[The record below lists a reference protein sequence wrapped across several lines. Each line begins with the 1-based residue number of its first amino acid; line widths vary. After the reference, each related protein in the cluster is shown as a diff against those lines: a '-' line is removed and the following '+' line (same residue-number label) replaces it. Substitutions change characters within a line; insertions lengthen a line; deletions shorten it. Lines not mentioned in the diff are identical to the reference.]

1 MRIRTTIT
9 SLLFAVLL
17 TLSLVISL
25 YQSGFAQDT
34 PPENNPVV
42 VTLRLQGPL
51 HPTWTERLNRA
62 MTRAEASGAQ
72 AIIMEL
78 DTPGGS
84 IELMNR
90 LIQQMRSSPVP
101 LIVYVTPRGATA
113 ASAGTILTL
122 AGDVAAMAPET
133 TIGAASPVGASGED
147 IGETMESK
155 VKEMLKATAR
165 SLAAQRPPE
174 AIQLADEMIDDARAV
189 SVDEALEIG
198 LIDLRAADLPD
209 LLRQLDRREVRL
221 REDTVTLNTA
231 GAEVVDIM
239 PTIAESL
246 LATLANP
253 NIAFL
258 LLSVGVWA
266 ILIELSSPGG
276 WVAGFIG
283 VSCLLLGTYGLGI
296 LPVNWFGLLF
306 LVVAFVLFILEIKAP
321 THGALTAAGAASFIL
336 GALVLF
342 NSPNVPNFQR
352 VSVPLVIGTGIA
364 LSGIFFTAV
373 TFALR
378 AQRSPQRMGESS
390 LIGRIG
396 VVSSPLNPIGTVQLG
411 GELWTA
417 VLEGDEAAGEDGRL
431 FAQRGERVEV
441 IGMERLRIRVRK
453 VAVDHPPA
461 RTVSEKSSP
470 IN

>member
-396 VVSSPLNPIGTVQLG
+396 VVSSPLNPVGTVQLG

>member
-34 PPENNPVV
+34 PPENTPVV

-209 LLRQLDRREVRL
+209 LLRQLDGREVRL

-453 VAVDHPPA
+453 VAADTRPAHP
-461 RTVSEKSSP
+461 VSEKSSP